1 MAKNEK
7 LSKAAQDR
15 LKNYEVKT
23 VAQNDTQATRKR
35 DNRVS
40 ILVSL
45 AAVIVA
51 LGSQYIYFGVGPG
64 APTPTPTI
72 VESNSADVPPASLSE
87 NREWTGSMTLNK
99 TPMEFTL
106 DGKAAPQAVANFVS
120 LVNKGFYENTAC
132 HRLTVEKLFVLQC
145 GDPKGDGTGGP
156 GYSFGPL
163 ENVPTDDVYKAGVI
177 AMARQS
183 NKAFSQGSQF
193 FIVYSATALP
203 RDAAGGY
210 TVIGRISSGLQ
221 GVLAVVQKGVQGE
234 GVSDGKPVS
243 PAVLSKLSVK

>member
-15 LKNYEVKT
+15 MKNYEVKT
-23 VAQNDTQATRKR
+23 VAQNDTKATRSR

-40 ILVSL
+40 IFVSL
-45 AAVIVA
+45 AALIVA
-51 LGSQYIYFGVGPG
+51 LGSQFLYFGVGPG

-72 VESNSADVPPASLSE
+72 VESNSAQVPPASVSE
-87 NREWTGSMTLNK
+87 NREWTGAMTLNK
-99 TPMEFTL
+99 TKIDFTL
-106 DGKAAPQAVANFVS
+106 DGKAAPQAVANFVT
-120 LVNKGFYENTAC
+120 LVKKGFYENTAC
-132 HRLTVEKLFVLQC
+132 HRLVVEKIFVLQC

-163 ENVPTDDVYKAGVI
+163 ENVPTDDIYKTGVI
-177 AMARQS
+177 AMARQG
-183 NKAFSQGSQF
+183 NKAYSQGSQF
-193 FIVYSATALP
+193 FIVYSPTALP

-210 TVIGRISSGLQ
+210 TVIGSVTDGLE
-221 GVLAVVQKGVQGE
+221 GVLAVVQKGVVGDSN
-234 GVSDGKPVS
+234 SDGKPVS

>member
-1 MAKNEK
+1 
-7 LSKAAQDR
+7 
-15 LKNYEVKT
+15 
-23 VAQNDTQATRKR
+23 
-35 DNRVS
+35 
-40 ILVSL
+40 
-45 AAVIVA
+45 
-51 LGSQYIYFGVGPG
+51 
-64 APTPTPTI
+64 
-72 VESNSADVPPASLSE
+72 
-87 NREWTGSMTLNK
+87 
-99 TPMEFTL
+99 ME
-106 DGKAAPQAVANFVS
+106 P
-120 LVNKGFYENTAC
+120 
-132 HRLTVEKLFVLQC
+132 
-145 GDPKGDGTGGP
+145 GP

-221 GVLAVVQKGVQGE
+221 GVLAVVQKGVQGD

-243 PAVLSKLSVK
+243 PAILSKLSVK